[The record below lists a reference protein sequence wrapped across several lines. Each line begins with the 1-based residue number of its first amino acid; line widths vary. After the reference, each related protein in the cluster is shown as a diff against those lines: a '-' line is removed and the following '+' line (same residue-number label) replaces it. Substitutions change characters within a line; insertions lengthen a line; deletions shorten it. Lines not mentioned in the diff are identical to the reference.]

1 MYYTL
6 YYLLKN
12 NGTLAG
18 AKQLSSRK
26 MCYADLFFVD
36 EKIFSLGEREKTYFI
51 TLRSI
56 AENNINIGLD
66 ILDSVYF
73 LAAHNIP
80 VSVIDNIYKHN
91 IKTLT
96 EFKNEAFKYRSQIGI
111 SNKVFETILS
121 ACDKIKISE
130 YEKFMAL
137 TFYWIFN
144 NNDEAIDSYYRFL
157 FRYLNTEKVYYFLG
171 EELGNGHLTLEDNT
185 VKFAKKSIKNFIN
198 YNNEEIN
205 ILKERLNGDTL
216 QQIGDRRNL
225 TRERIRQKITKIFQL
240 IGDLKEDQYQTV
252 FEKYDMS
259 LDDFKTLYHEDE
271 STYYYLNN
279 KYTRGN
285 LPVFKIFDEYQF
297 KDTSKNALLTAKNL
311 MVNSHNETTTLNLI
325 NLFSECMYKNKNK
338 NFDEKSIEKKFY
350 ELLYTYN
357 PEYRGR
363 TVALRG
369 IIERCTC
376 IIFSNSNQFRYFE
389 CQITDKIIN
398 KINQITDLRPGI
410 YGASKIYNDNKKLM
424 KQLDLRNSYEFCD
437 FCTKFVGVTNL
448 KFIKK
453 IHRRTEIQIREI
465 SKIDFIQTILYMNID
480 CKVRDVVNDLEKK
493 YGLNQSSILTYIRL
507 KFPEAITNQHIK
519 LVRNIDL
526 AERITEYINENFD
539 KDLYGL
545 DAFNQQIRN
554 HFNNDS
560 IHVHNQLLEETN
572 YRIGNEFVYS
582 NKYSSHQEA
591 LQQYLISLHK
601 FNFKT
606 LELPKTSTLYN
617 AVRKLELEFKIFKLD
632 DQVFVSEEW
641 LSQYGI
647 RIQEIKDYV
656 ANVEDF
662 TKNMDI
668 FTLDSIIN
676 QGFHDNLLKYQ
687 LNTVF
692 YERLITTIKNI
703 SWIRSKP
710 IIFSYS
716 KNHVSIDDV
725 VKYYIDEEIT
735 DIETL
740 YDILNNQM
748 NLNVAKSTISS
759 ILIKK

>member
-18 AKQLSSRK
+18 VKQLSCRE

-36 EKIFSLGEREKTYFI
+36 EKIFSLSEREKTYFI

-56 AENNINIGLD
+56 AENNINIELD
-66 ILDSVYF
+66 ILDSIYF

-80 VSVIDNIYKHN
+80 INVIDNIYKHN
-91 IKTLT
+91 IKTIT
-96 EFKNEAFKYRSQIGI
+96 AFKKEAFKYRTQIGI
-111 SNKVFETILS
+111 SNKIFETILS
-121 ACDKIKISE
+121 VSDKIKISE

-144 NNDEAIDSYYRFL
+144 NKNEAIDSYYRFL
-157 FRYLNTEKVYYFLG
+157 FQYLNTEKVYYFLG
-171 EELGNGHLTLEDNT
+171 QELGAGHLILENYT
-185 VKFAKKSIKNFIN
+185 VKFAKKSVQNIIK
-198 YNNEEIN
+198 YKTEEIK
-205 ILKERLNGDTL
+205 IIKERLNGDTL
-216 QQIGDRRNL
+216 QQIGDRRSL

-240 IGDLKEDQYQTV
+240 VGTLHEDKYKEV
-252 FEKYDMS
+252 FMKYDMS
-259 LDDFKTLYHEDE
+259 IEDFKTLYNEDE
-271 STYYYLNN
+271 ITYYYLNN
-279 KYTRGN
+279 KYTRGE
-285 LPVFKIFDEYQF
+285 LPVFKIFDEYEF
-297 KDTSKNALLTAKNL
+297 NDTNKNALLIAKNL

-325 NLFSECMYKNKNK
+325 NLFSECMFKNKNK
-338 NFDEKSIEKKFY
+338 IFDEKSIAKKFY
-350 ELLYTYN
+350 ELLYEYN
-357 PEYRGR
+357 PEYKGR

-369 IIERCTC
+369 IIERCSC

-389 CQITDKIIN
+389 CQVSDKIISQ
-398 KINQITDLRPGI
+398 INQITDLRPGI

-424 KQLDLRNSYEFCD
+424 QQLDLRNSYEFCD

-448 KFIKK
+448 SYIKK

-480 CKVRDVVNDLEKK
+480 RKVHDVVNELEKK
-493 YGLNQSSILTYIRL
+493 YGLNKSSILTYIRL

-526 AERITEYINENFD
+526 AERVTEYINENFD

-545 DAFNQQIRN
+545 ETFNNQIRK
-554 HFNNDS
+554 HFNNEKLN
-560 IHVHNQLLEETN
+560 VYNQLLETTN

-591 LQQYLISLHK
+591 LQHYLIGLHK

-617 AVRKLELEFKIFKLD
+617 AVRKLELEYKIFKFD
-632 DQVFVSEEW
+632 DQTFVSEEW
-641 LSQYGI
+641 LSQYGMN
-647 RIQEIKDYV
+647 IQEIRDYII
-656 ANVEDF
+656 NVEKF

-668 FTLDSIIN
+668 FTIDSIIN
-676 QGFHDNLLKYQ
+676 QGFYDNLLKYQ
-687 LNTVF
+687 LSTVF

-703 SWIRSKP
+703 SWIRSNP

-716 KNHVSIDDV
+716 KNHVSINDV

-748 NLNVAKSTISS
+748 NLSVSKSMIQS